1 VSVSSAILISLGVCL
16 LAATLEGVCAGK
28 NVKTYFASL
37 RWPSY
42 SAPLWVWYIIGGV
55 YYLIFFFIIYRILRL
70 NTDSAL
76 KPAVLG
82 LILFMM
88 VVNGLW
94 NYVFFRARNLFASFI
109 SGSLA
114 PILDLALF
122 ICLIK
127 LDKIAA
133 WSLIPYLLYRVYAVR
148 WGYGL
153 WKHNRPA
160 KSQIRN

>member
-1 VSVSSAILISLGVCL
+1 M
-16 LAATLEGVCAGK
+16 AG
-28 NVKTYFASL
+28 F
-37 RWPSY
+37 

-55 YYLIFFFIIYRILRL
+55 YYLIFFFLIYRILRL
-70 NTDSAL
+70 NTDSTL

-114 PILDLALF
+114 PIPDLALF
-122 ICLIK
+122 ICLTK

-133 WSLIPYLLYRVYAVR
+133 WSLIPYLLYRIYALW

-153 WKHNRPA
+153 WKLNRST
-160 KSQIRN
+160 KSHIST

>member
-1 VSVSSAILISLGVCL
+1 MSASSAIFVSVGVCI
-16 LAATLEGVCAGK
+16 LAATLEGVCAGR
-28 NVKTYFASL
+28 NVKAYFATL
-37 RWPSY
+37 RWPAY
-42 SAPLWVWYIIGGV
+42 SAPLWVWYIIGGL
-55 YYLIFFFIIYRILRL
+55 YYLVFFFVMYRVLKL
-70 NTDSAL
+70 DGNSAFKL
-76 KPAVLG
+76 TVLG

-88 VVNGLW
+88 VANGLW
-94 NYVFFRARNLFASFI
+94 NYVFFRARKLFASFI

-114 PILDLALF
+114 PILDLTLF

>member
-1 VSVSSAILISLGVCL
+1 MSVSSAILISLGVCL

-133 WSLIPYLLYRVYAVR
+133 WSLIPYLLYRVYAVW

-153 WKHNRPA
+153 WKHNRST

>member
-70 NTDSAL
+70 NADSTL

-114 PILDLALF
+114 PMLDLALF

-133 WSLIPYLLYRVYAVR
+133 WSLIPYLLYRVYAVW

-153 WKHNRPA
+153 WKNNHPA